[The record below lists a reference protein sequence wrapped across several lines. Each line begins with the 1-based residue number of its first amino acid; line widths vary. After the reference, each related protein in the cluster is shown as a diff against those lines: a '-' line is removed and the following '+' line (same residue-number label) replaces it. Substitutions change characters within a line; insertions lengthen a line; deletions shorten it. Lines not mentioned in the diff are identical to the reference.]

1 MQHAWME
8 GNIAKAMDIQEKLM
22 PVHAAMFCE
31 TSPGPVKYAA
41 ELLGLST
48 SEARLPIT
56 EIADTSKKQVEEALK
71 EVGAI

>member
-1 MQHAWME
+1 
-8 GNIAKAMDIQEKLM
+8 M

-56 EIADTSKKQVEEALK
+56 DIADSSKKQVEEALK
-71 EVGAI
+71 GVGAL

>member
-8 GNIAKAMDIQEKLM
+8 GNIQKAMDIQEKLM

-48 SEARLPIT
+48 SEARRPIT
-56 EIADTSKKQVEEALK
+56 DIADSSKKQVEEALK
-71 EVGAI
+71 GVGAL